1 MNINQLMKQAEAMQK
16 KMQAAQAEMENQEFE
31 GQAGGGMVK
40 AVQNGA
46 GKLLKLDIDNSII
59 TPDDKEMLEDLVIA
73 AINDGNQKRE
83 EASKNNLS
91 GALPPGMKM
100 PF

>member
-1 MNINQLMKQAEAMQK
+1 MNINELMKQAQSMQK
-16 KMQAAQAEMENQEFE
+16 KMQEAQSEMETQEFE
-31 GQAGGGMVK
+31 GQAGAGMVK

-59 TPDDKEMLEDLVIA
+59 NPDDKEMLEDLVIA
-73 AINDGNQKRE
+73 AINDVSQKRE
-83 EASKNNLS
+83 EASKSHLS